1 MSVLLIGEYRENK
14 FFESAYDLV
23 GYAKKYNKAFDM
35 FAVGKKGERPNIK
48 EKLYLADSDK
58 YSEYNPPVHKELI
71 SNLINKNNYNEI
83 VFLHSSYGW
92 DLAPSLANDIGA
104 SLITGVIDIAGDE
117 FIKPVMNGKLNAHI
131 KPDRDKLVLTIQS
144 GTFSYEPD
152 KEETGEIVDYDLTTK
167 KSPIEFVSYEE
178 AATLGV
184 DLSKADVI
192 VSVGRGIGKKENIK
206 NAEDLAKYLKGELGA
221 SRPIVDAGWLDYS
234 RQVGLT
240 GQTVSPKLYIACG
253 ISGSIQHLAG
263 MKKSNY
269 IIAINTDKEAPIA
282 EVADVL
288 VVADANE
295 VVKELIKLINQ

>member
-1 MSVLLIGEYRENK
+1 MAILLIGEYREGK
-14 FFESAYDLV
+14 FFESSYDLV
-23 GYAKKYNKAFDM
+23 GYAAKYNKSFDM
-35 FAVGKKGERPNIK
+35 FAVGNKNNIPK
-48 EKLYLADSDK
+48 VGGKLYLADSSK
-58 YSEYNPPVHKELI
+58 YSEYNPVVHK
-71 SNLINKNNYNEI
+71 NLIKELVNKGGYDEI
-83 VFLHSSYGW
+83 VFLHSTYGW
-92 DLAPSLANDIGA
+92 DIAPRLAKDLQI
-104 SLITGVIDIAGDE
+104 SLITEVIERGQDY

-131 KPDRDKLVLTIQS
+131 KTSSERVILTLQS
-144 GTFSYEPD
+144 GAFTYEP
-152 KEETGEIVDYDLTTK
+152 EEANNSEMIDYDTEVGSV
-167 KSPIEFVSYEE
+167 SPIQFISYEE
-178 AATLGV
+178 VAALGV

-206 NAEDLAKYLKGELGA
+206 NAEDLAKLLNGELGA
-221 SRPIVDAGWLDYS
+221 SRPIVDAGWVDYS

-269 IIAINTDKEAPIA
+269 IIAINTDKEAPIS

-295 VVKELIKLINQ
+295 VIKELLKLIN

>member
-1 MSVLLIGEYRENK
+1 MAVLLIGEYREGE

-23 GYAKKYNKAFDM
+23 GYAAKYNKTFDM
-35 FAVGKKGERPNIK
+35 FAVGNKNNLPKISG
-48 EKLYLADSDK
+48 KLYMADSSK
-58 YSEYNPPVHKELI
+58 YSEYNPEVHK
-71 SNLINKNNYNEI
+71 NLIKSLVNERGYDEI
-83 VFLHSSYGW
+83 IFLHSSYGW
-92 DLAPSLANDIGA
+92 DLAPRLAYDLKA
-104 SLITGVIDIAGDE
+104 SLITEVIDRTEEE
-117 FIKPVMNGKLNAHI
+117 FIKPVMNGKLNSHI
-131 KPDRDKLVLTIQS
+131 KPASEKIILTIQS
-144 GTFSYEPD
+144 GAFTYEPD
-152 KEETGEIVDYDLTTK
+152 NAAMCEIINYDIEEAGV
-167 KSPIEFVSYEE
+167 SPIKFISYEE
-178 AATLGV
+178 VAASGI

-206 NAEDLAKYLKGELGA
+206 NAEDLAKCLNGELGA

-269 IIAINTDKEAPIA
+269 IIAINTDKEAPIS

-295 VVKELIKLINQ
+295 IIKELIKLMN